1 MSWQVFNMLEPI
13 ISDVVIGNIYNQ
25 RNRITSKKERV
36 TALLFSALHR
46 FNLQMRANYYMF
58 SASLDL
64 QLAVQTNLGRKKLLA
79 MDYSL

>member
-1 MSWQVFNMLEPI
+1 MLAPI

-25 RNRITSKKERV
+25 RNRITASKEERV